1 MRMGRNSMRSVR
13 TRKRFVQ
20 QKKRACN
27 EGYSSIRTVCRNAWH
42 RLCDFYFFLVVEGPA
57 VFLSLNAWSSDFS
70 PANLSAARRGTF
82 AVTHLSIPQAPTTPR
97 RLLLPSGFPQGWA
110 TDLLRHFQ
118 EHAQAN
124 ERRCGRG
131 HLCRRGEGLFSR
143 SWSCVCKHI
152 RCER

>member
-1 MRMGRNSMRSVR
+1 MRSVC
-13 TRKRFVQ
+13 TRKSFVQ
-20 QKKRACN
+20 QKTEHATRGTAPSAPFV
-27 EGYSSIRTVCRNAWH
+27 ETHGIATMRV
-42 RLCDFYFFLVVEGPA
+42 LLFLVVEGPS
-57 VFLSLNAWSSDFS
+57 VLLSLNAWSSDFY